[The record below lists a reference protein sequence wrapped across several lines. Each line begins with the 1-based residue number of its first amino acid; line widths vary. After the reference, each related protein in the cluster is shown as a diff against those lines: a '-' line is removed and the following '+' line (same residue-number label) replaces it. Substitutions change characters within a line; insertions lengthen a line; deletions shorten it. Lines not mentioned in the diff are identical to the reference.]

1 MKKNSA
7 KIRVLSGIRASHNS
21 LHLGNLLGAINGMVE
36 LQNDPKYETFYMVAD
51 LHGITTPFDPVEI
64 ERNRLSVAIDFL
76 AAGIDPKKSVLFL
89 QSSVPEHTE
98 LAYLLSTAIS
108 VNRLL
113 DLPSYKDKKK
123 QYEGYPATHALLS
136 YPVLMAADILLYKA
150 KFVPIAKDQYP
161 HLEVTRDIAKMMNQ
175 KYNLDFP
182 LPQHFSA
189 LDSKKMVPSVLGE
202 GKMSKSK
209 EGSAIFLND
218 SKEEVERKI
227 AKMPTDNGKGNA
239 IPEEKKDKVYPL
251 FEMVEFVLG
260 VVARK
265 DLEKQYITTGVR
277 YGEVKKKLSA
287 TIYDIIKPI
296 QQKRSELERDP
307 SVVTEILH
315 RGAEKA
321 HMVAKETV
329 SEVREAMGLP
339 QI

>member
-1 MKKNSA
+1 MENNSK

-21 LHLGNLLGAINGMVE
+21 LHLGNLLGAINGMIE
-36 LQNDPKYETFYMVAD
+36 LQNDPQYETYYMVAD
-51 LHGITTPFDPVEI
+51 LHGITTPFDPIEI
-64 ERNRLSVAIDFL
+64 EKNRVSVAMDFL
-76 AAGIDPKKSVLFL
+76 AAGIDPQKSVLFL

-123 QYEGYPATHALLS
+123 QYQGYPATHALLS

-150 KFVPIAKDQYP
+150 EYVPIAKDQYP

-182 LPQHFSA
+182 LPKHFSA

-218 SKEEVERKI
+218 SEDEIEKKI
-227 AKMPTDNGKGNA
+227 AKMPTDLGKGKV
-239 IPEEKKDKVYPL
+239 IPEEKDEVYSL
-251 FEMVEFVLG
+251 FEMVEFVQG
-260 VVARK
+260 KNVRK
-265 DLEKQYITTGVR
+265 ELEKQYITTGIR
-277 YGEVKKKLSA
+277 YGEVKRELSVA
-287 TIYDIIKPI
+287 IYRMIRPI
-296 QQKRSELERDP
+296 QERRIKFEKDP
-307 SVVTEILH
+307 SIVTEILH
-315 RGAEKA
+315 SGAERA
-321 HMVAKETV
+321 HLVAKETV
-329 SEVREAMGLP
+329 LEVRKAMGLP